1 MEKPIEFGTYIHGLR
16 KEKKY
21 SLKIVADKLGIDI
34 SMLSKIENGERQL
47 QSHML
52 NGLSEL
58 FDLDYKEMQIQ
69 LLNRKIKDEYGKEP
83 YFLETIKEIINNQYL
98 IFYNRF
104 RKYQKCLLTFG
115 FEVVFLHFQ
124 SY

>member
-1 MEKPIEFGTYIHGLR
+1 MEKPIEFGTYIHDLR

-21 SLKIVADKLGIDI
+21 SLKIVADKLKIDI
-34 SMLSKIENGERQL
+34 SLLSKIENGERQL

-69 LLNRKIKDEYGKEP
+69 LLYRKINDEFGKEP
-83 YFLETIKEIINNQYL
+83 YFN
-98 IFYNRF
+98 
-104 RKYQKCLLTFG
+104 
-115 FEVVFLHFQ
+115 EVILKMKNK
-124 SY
+124 

>member
-1 MEKPIEFGTYIHGLR
+1 MEKPIKFGNYIHNLR

-69 LLNRKIKDEYGKEP
+69 LLNQRIENEYGDEP
-83 YFLETIKEIINNQYL
+83 FINEALHMYL
-98 IFYNRF
+98 DNYN
-104 RKYQKCLLTFG
+104 KQHG
-115 FEVVFLHFQ
+115 
-124 SY
+124 S

>member
-1 MEKPIEFGTYIHGLR
+1 MIKVMETPIEFGTYIHGLR

-34 SMLSKIENGERQL
+34 SLLSKIENGERQL

-58 FDLDYKEMQIQ
+58 LDLDYKEMQIQ
-69 LLNRKIKDEYGKEP
+69 LLNQRIENEFGDEPFFKDVVYNLSIKLNK
-83 YFLETIKEIINNQYL
+83 KNA
-98 IFYNRF
+98 
-104 RKYQKCLLTFG
+104 
-115 FEVVFLHFQ
+115 
-124 SY
+124 

>member
-1 MEKPIEFGTYIHGLR
+1 MIKIMEKPIEFGTYIHGLR

-34 SMLSKIENGERQL
+34 SLLSKIENGERQL

-69 LLNRKIKDEYGKEP
+69 LLNKKIDEHFGNEP
-83 YFLETIKEIINNQYL
+83 
-98 IFYNRF
+98 FYNEALNILV
-104 RKYQKCLLTFG
+104 KQKNK
-115 FEVVFLHFQ
+115 
-124 SY
+124 

>member
-1 MEKPIEFGTYIHGLR
+1 MEKPIEFGTYIHRLR

-34 SMLSKIENGERQL
+34 SLLSKIENGERQL

-52 NGLSEL
+52 IGLSEL

-69 LLNRKIKDEYGKEP
+69 LLNQRIENEYGNEP
-83 YFLETIKEIINNQYL
+83 FINEALQMYL
-98 IFYNRF
+98 TKRTN
-104 RKYQKCLLTFG
+104 
-115 FEVVFLHFQ
+115 
-124 SY
+124 

>member
-1 MEKPIEFGTYIHGLR
+1 MEKPIEFGTYIHDLR

-34 SMLSKIENGERQL
+34 SLLSKIENGERQL

-58 FDLDYKEMQIQ
+58 FNLDYKEMQIQ
-69 LLNRKIKDEYGKEP
+69 LLNQRIENEFGDEP
-83 YFLETIKEIINNQYL
+83 FFLEAITILKQKGIN
-98 IFYNRF
+98 
-104 RKYQKCLLTFG
+104 K
-115 FEVVFLHFQ
+115 
-124 SY
+124 

>member
-58 FDLDYKEMQIQ
+58 FNLDYKEMQIQ
-69 LLNRKIKDEYGKEP
+69 LLNQRIDEQFGNEPFFNEAIKKISELKNK
-83 YFLETIKEIINNQYL
+83 K
-98 IFYNRF
+98 
-104 RKYQKCLLTFG
+104 
-115 FEVVFLHFQ
+115 
-124 SY
+124 

>member
-34 SMLSKIENGERQL
+34 SLLSKIENGERQL
-47 QSHML
+47 QSYML

-58 FDLDYKEMQIQ
+58 FDLDYKEIQIQ
-69 LLNRKIKDEYGKEP
+69 LLRQQIEDEFGKQP
-83 YFLETIKEIINNQYL
+83 YIEEAVSQFLNERVK
-98 IFYNRF
+98 
-104 RKYQKCLLTFG
+104 
-115 FEVVFLHFQ
+115 
-124 SY
+124 

>member
-34 SMLSKIENGERQL
+34 SLLSKIENGERQL

-58 FDLDYKEMQIQ
+58 FDLDYKEIQIQ
-69 LLNRKIKDEYGKEP
+69 LLNQKIENEFGNEP
-83 YFLETIKEIINNQYL
+83 YYKDAIKIISKKNY
-98 IFYNRF
+98 
-104 RKYQKCLLTFG
+104 KK
-115 FEVVFLHFQ
+115 
-124 SY
+124 

>member
-1 MEKPIEFGTYIHGLR
+1 MQINQIEKPIEFGTYIHSLR
-16 KEKKY
+16 KDKKY

-34 SMLSKIENGERQL
+34 SLLSKIENGERQL

-69 LLNRKIKDEYGKEP
+69 LLNQKIENEYGNEP
-83 YFLETIKEIINNQYL
+83 FFIESLEKYL
-98 IFYNRF
+98 RTVS
-104 RKYQKCLLTFG
+104 K
-115 FEVVFLHFQ
+115 
-124 SY
+124 

>member
-1 MEKPIEFGTYIHGLR
+1 MIKVMETPIEFGTYIHGLR

-34 SMLSKIENGERQL
+34 SLLSKIENGERQL

-58 FDLDYKEMQIQ
+58 FDLDYKEIQIQ
-69 LLNRKIKDEYGKEP
+69 LLNQKIDEQFGKEP
-83 YFLETIKEIINNQYL
+83 FYKEAILEIVKKKKI
-98 IFYNRF
+98 
-104 RKYQKCLLTFG
+104 
-115 FEVVFLHFQ
+115 
-124 SY
+124 

>member
-34 SMLSKIENGERQL
+34 SLLSKIENGERQL

-69 LLNRKIKDEYGKEP
+69 LLNQKIENEYGKEP
-83 YFLETIKEIINNQYL
+83 YFHEAISIYCKKEKNQ
-98 IFYNRF
+98 
-104 RKYQKCLLTFG
+104 
-115 FEVVFLHFQ
+115 
-124 SY
+124 

>member
-1 MEKPIEFGTYIHGLR
+1 MIKEMEKPIEFGTYIHGLR

-52 NGLSEL
+52 SGLSEL
-58 FDLDYKEMQIQ
+58 FDLDYKEIQIQ
-69 LLNRKIKDEYGKEP
+69 LLNQRIENDYGDQPYLKET
-83 YFLETIKEIINNQYL
+83 LERYL
-98 IFYNRF
+98 KTLR
-104 RKYQKCLLTFG
+104 
-115 FEVVFLHFQ
+115 
-124 SY
+124 

>member
-1 MEKPIEFGTYIHGLR
+1 MKKPIEFGTYIQGLR
-16 KEKKY
+16 KKKKY

-52 NGLSEL
+52 SGLSEL

-69 LLNRKIKDEYGKEP
+69 LLNQKIENEFGNEP
-83 YFLETIKEIINNQYL
+83 FFKETIKELAANNY
-98 IFYNRF
+98 
-104 RKYQKCLLTFG
+104 
-115 FEVVFLHFQ
+115 
-124 SY
+124 

>member
-1 MEKPIEFGTYIHGLR
+1 MEKPIEFGSYIHALR

-58 FDLDYKEMQIQ
+58 FDLDYKEMQMQ
-69 LLNRKIKDEYGKEP
+69 LLNQRIQNEYGDEP
-83 YFLETIKEIINNQYL
+83 FFIESLEKYLQTIKNNKL
-98 IFYNRF
+98 
-104 RKYQKCLLTFG
+104 
-115 FEVVFLHFQ
+115 
-124 SY
+124 

>member
-21 SLKIVADKLGIDI
+21 SLKIVADKLGVDI
-34 SMLSKIENGERQL
+34 SLLSKIENGERQL

-69 LLNRKIKDEYGKEP
+69 LLKQKIENEYGKEP
-83 YFLETIKEIINNQYL
+83 YFHEALLIYFKKKDENQ
-98 IFYNRF
+98 
-104 RKYQKCLLTFG
+104 
-115 FEVVFLHFQ
+115 
-124 SY
+124 

>member
-1 MEKPIEFGTYIHGLR
+1 MLINQIEKPIEFGTYIHSLR

-34 SMLSKIENGERQL
+34 SLLSKIENGERQL

-69 LLNRKIKDEYGKEP
+69 LLNQKIENEYGNEP
-83 YFLETIKEIINNQYL
+83 FFIESLEKYL
-98 IFYNRF
+98 RTVS
-104 RKYQKCLLTFG
+104 K
-115 FEVVFLHFQ
+115 
-124 SY
+124 